1 MKNIIG
7 VGIVGTGAI
16 TDKHILAVNG
26 LEDLNLLGLMNPSK
40 SAAEEAEQLFGIR
53 TYSDL
58 DEFLSIPGLHL
69 VVVCTPSG
77 YHMEYALAAAKAGK
91 HVLIEK
97 PIEVTLEKADLISE
111 TCKNAGVKCGVIF
124 QNRFSQDYIKL
135 KDAVKSGKLGKL
147 LMGNAHINWFRSE
160 EYYSGSNWK
169 GTFSGDGGGAFINQG
184 IHTLD
189 LLLDIMG
196 DVEMVFGKIDTIY
209 HAIEGED
216 IGAAVLNFKNGA
228 LGSITASTAL
238 FPGYPERLE
247 VYGSLGSVVLEGGR
261 IMEWNIKG
269 EEKQISSPKVSL
281 GSGAS
286 DPRAIGFQLHMEQY
300 RDMVAAIQQDRE
312 PIVNGLKARKSL
324 ELVLAI
330 YKSSIMNAPV
340 FF

>member
-1 MKNIIG
+1 MKNKIG

-16 TDKHILAVNG
+16 TGKHIQAINS
-26 LEDLNLLGLMNPSK
+26 LEDLNLLGLMNPSR
-40 SAAEEAEQLFGIR
+40 SAAEEAKQLFGIW

-58 DEFLSIPGLHL
+58 DEFLAIPALQL

-77 YHMEYALAAAKAGK
+77 YHMEYAVAAAKAGK

-97 PIEVTLEKADLISE
+97 PIEVTLEKADLIIDA
-111 TCKNAGVKCGVIF
+111 CKNAEVKCGVIF
-124 QNRFSQDYIKL
+124 QNRFGPNYIKL
-135 KDAVKSGKLGKL
+135 KNAINSGKLGKL

-169 GTFSGDGGGAFINQG
+169 GTFYGDGGGAFINQA

-196 DVEMVFGKIDTIY
+196 DVEMVFGKTDTIY
-209 HAIEGED
+209 HVIEGED
-216 IGAAVLNFKNGA
+216 IGAAVLNFKNRA

-238 FPGYPERLE
+238 FPGYPEKLE

-261 IMEWNIKG
+261 IVEWNIKG
-269 EEKQISSPKVSL
+269 EENQISSPKASY

-286 DPRAIGFQLHMEQY
+286 DPMAIGFQLHLEQY

-330 YKSSIMNAPV
+330 YKSSKLNAPV
-340 FF
+340 SL